1 MAGTIHGDTRTIT
14 SELVTRVDELRRAEA
29 QFARRLS
36 AVRAP
41 NDTDR
46 EAMRFIADATDDAP
60 ATPGGLAAHLSVSTA
75 AVTSIL
81 RRLQDRGQVIVAP
94 HPADARSKVLRPSPR
109 ESGSPADD
117 LTQRIESIASEFTP
131 DQTQVVTRFLRR
143 LAEEI
148 GDLP

>member
-1 MAGTIHGDTRTIT
+1 MAGTVHRDTRTIT
-14 SELVTRVDELRRAEA
+14 SELVMRVDELRRAEA

-46 EAMRFIADATDDAP
+46 EAMRFIAEAPDDAP

-94 HPADARSKVLRPSPR
+94 HPADARSKVLRPSLR
-109 ESGSPADD
+109 DLNSPADD

-131 DQTQVVTRFLRR
+131 DQADVVTRFLRR
-143 LAEEI
+143 LTEEI
-148 GDLP
+148 SELP

>member
-1 MAGTIHGDTRTIT
+1 MAGTVSNDTRTIT
-14 SELVTRVDELRRAEA
+14 SDLVMRVDELRRAEA

-46 EAMRFIADATDDAP
+46 EAMRFIAEASDDAP
-60 ATPGGLAAHLSVSTA
+60 ATPGGLAAHLGVSTA

-81 RRLQDRGQVIVAP
+81 RRLQDRGQVVVAP
-94 HPADARSKVLRPSPR
+94 HPGDARSKVLRPSLR
-109 ESGSPADD
+109 DLNSPVDD

-131 DQTQVVTRFLRR
+131 DQTDVVARFLRR
-143 LAEEI
+143 LTEEI
-148 GDLP
+148 SDLP

>member
-1 MAGTIHGDTRTIT
+1 M
-14 SELVTRVDELRRAEA
+14 RVDELRRAEA

-46 EAMRFIADATDDAP
+46 EAMRFIVEAPVDAP

-81 RRLQDRGQVIVAP
+81 RRLQDRGQVVVAP
-94 HPADARSKVLRPSPR
+94 HPSDARSKVLRPSLR
-109 ESGSPADD
+109 DLNSPVDD

-131 DQTQVVTRFLRR
+131 EQTDVVARFLRR

-148 GDLP
+148 SDLP

>member
-1 MAGTIHGDTRTIT
+1 MAETQQDDTRTST
-14 SELVTRVDELRRAEA
+14 SELVMRVDELRRAEA

-46 EAMRFIADATDDAP
+46 EAMRFIAEAPVDAP
-60 ATPGGLAAHLSVSTA
+60 ATPGSLAAHLRVSTA

-81 RRLQDRGQVIVAP
+81 RRLQDRGQVVVAP
-94 HPADARSKVLRPSPR
+94 HPADARSKVLRPSLR
-109 ESGSPADD
+109 DLNSPADD
-117 LTQRIESIASEFTP
+117 LTQRVESIASEFTP
-131 DQTQVVTRFLRR
+131 DQTEVVARFLRR

-148 GDLP
+148 ADLP

>member
-1 MAGTIHGDTRTIT
+1 MAGTVSNDTRTIT
-14 SELVTRVDELRRAEA
+14 SELVMRVDELRRAEA

-46 EAMRFIADATDDAP
+46 EAMRFIAEASDDAP
-60 ATPGGLAAHLSVSTA
+60 VTPGGLAVHLGVSTA

-81 RRLQDRGQVIVAP
+81 RRLQDRGQVVVAP
-94 HPADARSKVLRPSPR
+94 HPGDARSKVLRPSLR
-109 ESGSPADD
+109 DLNSPADD

-131 DQTQVVTRFLRR
+131 DQADVVARFLRR
-143 LAEEI
+143 LTEEI
-148 GDLP
+148 SDLP

>member
-1 MAGTIHGDTRTIT
+1 MAGITHGDTRTIT
-14 SELVTRVDELRRAEA
+14 SELVMRVDELRRAEA

-46 EAMRFIADATDDAP
+46 EAMRFIVEAPVDAP

-81 RRLQDRGQVIVAP
+81 RRLQDRGQVVVAP
-94 HPADARSKVLRPSPR
+94 HPSDARSKVLRPSLR
-109 ESGSPADD
+109 DLNSPVDD

-131 DQTQVVTRFLRR
+131 EQTDVVARFLRR

-148 GDLP
+148 SDLP

>member
-1 MAGTIHGDTRTIT
+1 MAGTVSNDTRTIA
-14 SELVTRVDELRRAEA
+14 SDLVMRVDELRRAEA

-46 EAMRFIADATDDAP
+46 EAMRFIAEAPDDAP
-60 ATPGGLAAHLSVSTA
+60 ATPGGLAAHLGVSTA

-81 RRLQDRGQVIVAP
+81 RRLQDRGQVVVAP
-94 HPADARSKVLRPSPR
+94 HPGDARSKVLRPSLR
-109 ESGSPADD
+109 DLNSPVDD

-131 DQTQVVTRFLRR
+131 DQTDVVARFLRR
-143 LAEEI
+143 LTEEI
-148 GDLP
+148 SDLP